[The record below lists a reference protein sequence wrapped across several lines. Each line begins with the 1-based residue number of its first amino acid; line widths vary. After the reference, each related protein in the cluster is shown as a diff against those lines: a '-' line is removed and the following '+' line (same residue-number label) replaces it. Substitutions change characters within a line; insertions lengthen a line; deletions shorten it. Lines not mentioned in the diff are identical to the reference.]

1 MTAVVLQGVS
11 TTLNP
16 TEAPQHVDTVRALC
30 HDLRQPL
37 AVILLL
43 AGASSGEVQR
53 RLDGILDQAQWL
65 SDMVEGVI
73 GGAADD
79 TPERVDVVDVARR
92 CVLRAQQ
99 TAECQ
104 VEFIAT
110 GRAMTVAAPVALG
123 RAICCAMDNAVR
135 AAGEGGSVAVDVT
148 ASAHGILIRIIDD
161 GPGLGNVPTHNLPRS
176 DNHASSCLQLRW
188 WVRAPAGHHRRHGRA
203 DHPSRYE
210 LGGYGVMRL
219 ILCDDHRMLL
229 DALSLALNSSGHTV
243 VATAIDPD
251 EAVDAARQHQ
261 PDVCLLDINFP
272 HSNGLAAIG
281 RIHEVSPAT
290 KVVILSGSSG
300 RNLVAD
306 AIAEGAQGFVGK
318 EKPVGVIVAAMEMA
332 VQGQLAVDLLLLQE
346 VLRPTRNDDPLWM
359 LKFLTE
365 REWEV
370 MRCIMDGLSTE
381 QMAEQLCVQRS
392 TARTH
397 VQNLLTKLGVHS
409 RLQAAALMTAHASAE
424 TWPVH
429 MR

>member
-1 MTAVVLQGVS
+1 
-11 TTLNP
+11 
-16 TEAPQHVDTVRALC
+16 
-30 HDLRQPL
+30 
-37 AVILLL
+37 
-43 AGASSGEVQR
+43 
-53 RLDGILDQAQWL
+53 
-65 SDMVEGVI
+65 
-73 GGAADD
+73 
-79 TPERVDVVDVARR
+79 
-92 CVLRAQQ
+92 
-99 TAECQ
+99 
-104 VEFIAT
+104 
-110 GRAMTVAAPVALG
+110 
-123 RAICCAMDNAVR
+123 
-135 AAGEGGSVAVDVT
+135 
-148 ASAHGILIRIIDD
+148 
-161 GPGLGNVPTHNLPRS
+161 
-176 DNHASSCLQLRW
+176 
-188 WVRAPAGHHRRHGRA
+188 
-203 DHPSRYE
+203 
-210 LGGYGVMRL
+210 MRL

-381 QMAEQLCVQRS
+381 QIAGQLRVQRS

-409 RLQAAALMTAHASAE
+409 RLQAAALMAAHASE
-424 TWPVH
+424 DTWPVH